1 MKRFA
6 SGGIFHLL
14 IYSDGGRFPLVLV
27 VGSFW
32 PFLLTFVCCGAVR
45 FGGRTDLPGFL
56 LIRGDSA
63 FPESLLSSQ
72 PRKSQKVHYVVTSAK
87 APIPEGSDA
96 RQTPLYWMSSR
107 FVLFEEFL
115 TDDEDLLIEMVDD
128 VYRRALG
135 GDRLLHMNMSRNTL
149 VVVLHLDGRYAAT
162 CRKSFGGD
170 RCYEYE

>member
-1 MKRFA
+1 MTRGKPH
-6 SGGIFHLL
+6 STECH
-14 IYSDGGRFPLVLV
+14 P
-27 VGSFW
+27 
-32 PFLLTFVCCGAVR
+32 
-45 FGGRTDLPGFL
+45 DL
-56 LIRGDSA
+56 
-63 FPESLLSSQ
+63 
-72 PRKSQKVHYVVTSAK
+72 
-87 APIPEGSDA
+87 
-96 RQTPLYWMSSR
+96 
-107 FVLFEEFL
+107 LFEEFL